1 MSVPIAKLSSKGQL
15 VIPAAV
21 RKRLGWKQND
31 ELEIRIGEEGER
43 LILVRAPS
51 KKKGWESLGGSLK
64 GGRSLTKC
72 LEEERAAERQREEKK
87 WGSSSIRGQS

>member
-1 MSVPIAKLSSKGQL
+1 MSASIVKLSSKGQL

-31 ELEIRIGEEGER
+31 ELEIQVGEGER
-43 LILVRAPS
+43 LIVVRAKS

-72 LEEERAAERQREEKK
+72 LEEERAAEREREDRK
-87 WGSSSIRGQS
+87 SRSFSTRGQS

>member
-1 MSVPIAKLSSKGQL
+1 MSVTVVRLSSKGQL

-31 ELEIRIGEEGER
+31 ELEVQVGEGER

-51 KKKGWESLGGSLK
+51 KKKRWESLGGSLK
-64 GGRSLTKC
+64 GGRSLTRW
-72 LEEERAAERQREEKK
+72 LEEERAAEREREGRKPR
-87 WGSSSIRGQS
+87 SSSTPGQS